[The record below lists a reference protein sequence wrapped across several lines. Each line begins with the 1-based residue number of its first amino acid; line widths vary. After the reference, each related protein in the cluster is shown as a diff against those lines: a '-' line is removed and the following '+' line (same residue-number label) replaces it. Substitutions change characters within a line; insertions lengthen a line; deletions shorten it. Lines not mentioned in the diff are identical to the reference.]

1 MLQQLNRLHWDRRVM
16 FKLYSNPSD
25 FRQNRDT
32 KCLEKLPKHVWRRGF
47 IIDSFTIPMPLID
60 ISNNSNTDES
70 NLAVRSNKDFA
81 AFVEALK
88 AFSIYSDCDVVGES
102 LDRVVYVMFP
112 IPRKTFVNVVEIN
125 AKSNSISMIYRVI
138 DIVDIIIPSSKDTN
152 DRAFYAAMQDMFEN
166 SKVKEDQ
173 KSTKPLMLR
182 TVLDGAAVKK
192 WRSSLL
198 LFILSYT
205 IDRIAAKALDE
216 NTQILQLFETI
227 TSLVN
232 DKVFYDS
239 KRIYPTTATTTTTTE
254 TISKGYVEEKE
265 GYSSSKD
272 PILMRFP
279 FCSVLASLKR
289 KANSDID
296 FSFFKSRINNEDD
309 IVCFAF
315 IASSNINDNENL
327 LEGNI
332 YY

>member
-1 MLQQLNRLHWDRRVM
+1 
-16 FKLYSNPSD
+16 
-25 FRQNRDT
+25 
-32 KCLEKLPKHVWRRGF
+32 
-47 IIDSFTIPMPLID
+47 MPLID
-60 ISNNSNTDES
+60 KSNNNNNDDSILTG
-70 NLAVRSNKDFA
+70 RSNKDFT

-88 AFSIYSDCDVVGES
+88 VFSMYSDCDVVGEA

-125 AKSNSISMIYRVI
+125 AKSTSISMIYRVI

-182 TVLDGAAVKK
+182 TVLDGAAVRK

-198 LFILSYT
+198 LLILSYT
-205 IDRIAAKALDE
+205 IDRMATKSLDE
-216 NTQILQLFETI
+216 STQILQLFETI
-227 TSLVN
+227 ASLVD
-232 DKVFYDS
+232 DKVFYDC
-239 KRIYPTTATTTTTTE
+239 KRIYPMTNHTTATATATATTTATTTE

-265 GYSSSKD
+265 GYSLSKD

-279 FCSVLASLKR
+279 FCSILASLKR

-296 FSFFKSRINNEDD
+296 FSFFKSQTNNDDD

-327 LEGNI
+327 LQGNI
-332 YY
+332 YFTNININNNINQYRDMCSSF